1 MILKRSYRRF
11 IRVIGLSHDKTSR
24 NLFRL
29 FQSAV
34 YLILSV
40 FIIGIVS
47 IPYSDNIG
55 VFGDFFGGLLN
66 PLLTFLTFMGLLIT
80 IILQQ
85 KELRLTR
92 KELAITSTA
101 LKEQSTTL
109 EKQRFEDTFFSLFN
123 QHNEILKE
131 LNNSSVILKAHK
143 YCFGNANNLSELKT
157 SFNDENYLL
166 GHYFRLLYQLLKL
179 IAVNNPESK
188 LGGEFNCKQLIANQV
203 GANEKT
209 YSNMVRAVLSNE
221 VTQLLVANC
230 YSENKEDQYER
241 YRILISRYQFFEH
254 MSFKVN
260 GLNTDI
266 LQSAIKYYGKSSFGE
281 NEEMEKLNL
290 K

>member
-1 MILKRSYRRF
+1 M
-11 IRVIGLSHDKTSR
+11 
-24 NLFRL
+24 
-29 FQSAV
+29 
-34 YLILSV
+34 
-40 FIIGIVS
+40 
-47 IPYSDNIG
+47 
-55 VFGDFFGGLLN
+55 
-66 PLLTFLTFMGLLIT
+66 
-80 IILQQ
+80 
-85 KELRLTR
+85 
-92 KELAITSTA
+92 
-101 LKEQSTTL
+101 
-109 EKQRFEDTFFSLFN
+109 
-123 QHNEILKE
+123 
-131 LNNSSVILKAHK
+131 
-143 YCFGNANNLSELKT
+143 
-157 SFNDENYLL
+157 
-166 GHYFRLLYQLLKL
+166 YQLLKL